1 MIHRNNGKSIYFS
14 YFNKILEHVACS
26 RKKCNIYIRI
36 RSLFNMYVFITRN
49 AFDICIKIERCR
61 KKKWKT
67 FCTFVR
73 MFVHLYRNKRALFN
87 CMFADI
93 SVFFIALGPFYS
105 CFRAINHDSPSFN
118 SFDRHHVC
126 ILFQPKLAR
135 A

>member
-1 MIHRNNGKSIYFS
+1 MWHIVAKNVTFIY
-14 YFNKILEHVACS
+14 
-26 RKKCNIYIRI
+26 
-36 RSLFNMYVFITRN
+36 
-49 AFDICIKIERCR
+49 AFDHYLICMYLLPEMRLTFVLR
-61 KKKWKT
+61 LNVAEKKWKT
-67 FCTFVR
+67 FFTFVR
-73 MFVHLYRNKRALFN
+73 MFVYLYRNKRALFN